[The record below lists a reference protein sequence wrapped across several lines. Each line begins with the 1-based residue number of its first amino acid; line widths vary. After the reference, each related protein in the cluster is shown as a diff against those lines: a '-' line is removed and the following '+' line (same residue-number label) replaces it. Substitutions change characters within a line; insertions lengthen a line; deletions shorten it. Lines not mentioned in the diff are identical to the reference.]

1 MIDLRSDTVT
11 HPTPAMR
18 EAMANAI
25 VGDDVYGEDPT
36 VNKLEQ
42 DAADV
47 FGKEAGL
54 FVASG
59 TQGNLVSLMTHC
71 QRGDEIIVGD
81 QAHIFK
87 YEQGGSA
94 SLGGIMPH
102 IIPVQPDGTLAFED
116 IEHAIRGNN
125 IHFPRTR
132 LVAIENTQGTLG
144 GLPLSPQYMQDIA
157 DLAHKH
163 GLVLHVDGARIFNAS
178 THFNVPVADMVTD
191 ADSVT
196 FCLSKGLC
204 APVGSII
211 VGSKE
216 FIAEA
221 RRVRKV
227 LGGGMRQ
234 VGVLAAAGLIAL
246 HDMSKRLQVD
256 HDNAH
261 YLAESLSEVP
271 GVDVMSSATNFVFFL
286 LKEDAKLSPAEF
298 VTEMKSRKI
307 ILSPY
312 PGFERKF
319 RCVMHYWIDRE
330 RIDTVVNNMKAILS

>member
-1 MIDLRSDTVT
+1 
-11 HPTPAMR
+11 
-18 EAMANAI
+18 
-25 VGDDVYGEDPT
+25 
-36 VNKLEQ
+36 
-42 DAADV
+42 
-47 FGKEAGL
+47 
-54 FVASG
+54 
-59 TQGNLVSLMTHC
+59 
-71 QRGDEIIVGD
+71 
-81 QAHIFK
+81 
-87 YEQGGSA
+87 
-94 SLGGIMPH
+94 MPH

-132 LVAIENTQGTLG
+132 LVAIENTQGTPG
-144 GLPLSPQYMQDIA
+144 GLPLSPQYMLDIA

-211 VGSKE
+211 VGSKG